1 MKKILILILILITLN
16 GCDSNNGSKQTAED
30 GDSEKYVALEA
41 KIDSL
46 LSDIETYK
54 EETEILENKILSLEM
69 DLDSKNTSLYKDYM
83 ISFSYDMIQALDD
96 FKTYKGII
104 TAYYEKEKLLEVAP
118 VEFIYVNDEKRIAE
132 LNIDIDTSLRQG
144 DQVIYINENDK
155 VTYSMNDIFKL
166 YVFDWDESGGLV
178 EELIDKVV
186 DTSIDNLSIYNL
198 YIVNGQLIR
207 MTENYYN

>member
-1 MKKILILILILITLN
+1 MKKMLILILILITLN
-16 GCDSNNGSKQTAED
+16 GCDSNNESNQPAED

-46 LSDIETYK
+46 LSDIAAYK
-54 EETEILENKILSLEM
+54 EETKVLENKILSLEM

-96 FKTYKGII
+96 FNTYRGII
-104 TAYYEKEKLLEVAP
+104 TGYDEKEKMIEVTP

-132 LNIDIDTSLRQG
+132 LNIDIETSLRQG
-144 DQVIYINENDK
+144 DQVIYINENDQ
-155 VTYSMNDIFKL
+155 VTYNMNDNFKL
-166 YVFDWDESGGLV
+166 YAFDWDESGGLV

-186 DTSIDNLSIYNL
+186 HTSIDNLSIYNL